1 MRAGQNHPGKERARN
16 LSQTAVNLRRGH
28 AALADKDTNGST
40 GSRPSGGFQVMLPA
54 MRREPAGRGYLVSHS
69 FAQNRNR
76 ACSHPLLTFL
86 QLSEGGKCLAITH
99 YIGLLISPEEQSLE
113 LSWHGKGKH
122 HPEWEEHGKRGC
134 EGVGKTQL
142 IQTPTAREV
151 LTCFPRPSQC
161 GWHPVLARE

>member
-1 MRAGQNHPGKERARN
+1 MHLQAGACTNLIQVSANITLPTRHPPQTRHWHTGLPPAESPGWLMRAGQNHPGKERARN

-28 AALADKDTNGST
+28 AALPDKDTNGST

-76 ACSHPLLTFL
+76 ACSHPPLTFL

-99 YIGLLISPEEQSLE
+99 Y
-113 LSWHGKGKH
+113 
-122 HPEWEEHGKRGC
+122 GC
-134 EGVGKTQL
+134 
-142 IQTPTAREV
+142 
-151 LTCFPRPSQC
+151 
-161 GWHPVLARE
+161 